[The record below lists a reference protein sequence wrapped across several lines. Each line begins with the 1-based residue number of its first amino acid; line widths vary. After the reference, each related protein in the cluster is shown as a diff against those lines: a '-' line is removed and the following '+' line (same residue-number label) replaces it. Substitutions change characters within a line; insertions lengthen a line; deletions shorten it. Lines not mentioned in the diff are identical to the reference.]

1 MFPFRF
7 SFALGAAMTNE
18 ERLNNS
24 RDGSTSFFRLMKFR
38 AVCNADSNSLAGLIF
53 LGEQFFY
60 AAFKVFSCV
69 HSSENSFF
77 IDEPHRWNGPDVVL
91 DGILGTPSFAV
102 EVLRPWNFELS

>member
-7 SFALGAAMTNE
+7 SFALGAAITNVRRGLKIRE
-18 ERLNNS
+18 TDRLHFS
-24 RDGSTSFFRLMKFR
+24 CT
-38 AVCNADSNSLAGLIF
+38 ADSNSLAGLIF

-60 AAFKVFSCV
+60 AAFKVFSCI